1 LIKGIDEQ
9 KIDTQKLA
17 AQISSHDSWR
27 EIMVQNTETIVQRL
41 EKLASSITETVNNGK
56 EGHTQTK
63 TYLEKIE
70 TTIATLTAASWIQEA
85 LQSSDLPQQADISE
99 IYKVTFLKYISGL
112 KDTNLLV

>member
-27 EIMVQNTETIVQRL
+27 ETVVQNTETVVQRL
-41 EKLASSITETVNNGK
+41 EKLASSITEATNSEN
-56 EGHTQTK
+56 ESHTRTK
-63 TYLEKIE
+63 AYLEKIE

-99 IYKVTFLKYISGL
+99 IYKVTLKYFSGL